1 MEWRRAVRNLGTRFL
16 FAATVVVALIL
27 GLSIHRFI
35 WDRDRELRHE
45 LVAHHFERSSW
56 FAMNAAKYE
65 EFDPDLAQRFM
76 ESAAWHA
83 KRAREFQRMSDG
95 EVVHQAEQDLEHD
108 KDDGHLME
116 RAAKYGP
123 ILRKRSR
130 EALEEAQGQGGGTRT
145 SRPESTPQCD

>member
-16 FAATVVVALIL
+16 FAATVVLALIL
-27 GLSIHRFI
+27 GLSIHRFV
-35 WDRDRELRHE
+35 WDRNRELRHE

-56 FAMNAAKYE
+56 FAMNAGKYE
-65 EFDPDLAQRFM
+65 ELDPDLARRFM
-76 ESAAWHA
+76 EAAAWHA

-130 EALEEAQGQGGGTRT
+130 EASEQAEREGAGART
-145 SRPESTPQCD
+145 GHAESTPWCD

>member
-1 MEWRRAVRNLGTRFL
+1 MEWRRAVRNLGARFL
-16 FAATVVVALIL
+16 FAATVVLALIL
-27 GLSIHRFI
+27 GLSIHRFA
-35 WDRDRELRHE
+35 WDRVLRHE

-65 EFDPDLAQRFM
+65 ELDPELAQRFT

-116 RAAKYGP
+116 RAATVDGRLAGRRGTPHETYRPRLTIGSDRDP
-123 ILRKRSR
+123 SWSR
-130 EALEEAQGQGGGTRT
+130 AL
-145 SRPESTPQCD
+145 P